1 MTGRPGSGRRT
12 SLLPLTTPDSGV
24 MQARPFLPF
33 MFMPSEPQTPSRQER
48 RYEKPSSF
56 SLISANTSRTIRS
69 LPPVS
74 TSNDSILGAESVS
87 GL

>member
-1 MTGRPGSGRRT
+1 MP
-12 SLLPLTTPDSGV
+12 PFTTADSGV